1 MSGFFLVA
9 DSPSRRL
16 VQYRRVHG
24 DTIGAV
30 YIVDESV
37 LGAAVDVMPF
47 SEKTG
52 IAATATGTVYEVPY
66 LPDAGGVYFAAQ
78 PKSDALKDGKASA
91 TVEIKGGKAPYDRQ
105 WYKDGKQV
113 VNVPAASDSL
123 SVTEPGEY
131 FCVATDADGVEA
143 VSKAAVISEPEVNK

>member
-9 DSPSRRL
+9 DRPSRRL

-30 YIVDESV
+30 YIADESV
-37 LGAAVDVMPF
+37 LGAAVDAMPF

-52 IAATATGTVYEVPY
+52 IAATATGTIYEVPY
-66 LPDAGGVYFAAQ
+66 LPDAGGVYFSKQ
-78 PKSDALKDGKASA
+78 PEGRTGQKGERLVA
-91 TVEIKGGKAPYDRQ
+91 VEIKGGKPPYQRQ
-105 WYKDGKQV
+105 WYKDDKEI
-113 VNVPAASDSL
+113 VNIPAASDVL
-123 SVTEPGEY
+123 EITEGGTY

-143 VSKAAVISEPEVNK
+143 VSKAAVVSDPEVNK